1 MLGLT
6 ERSVRAQNTLRTGS
20 AGNTSPARERWGT
33 TCPSNI
39 WFKFDS

>member
-6 ERSVRAQNTLRTGS
+6 GRSTRRQNTLRTGS
-20 AGNTSPARERWGT
+20 AGNTRPAQERWGT
-33 TCPSNI
+33 TCLSNT